1 MKPGNFSYFL
11 PKLCQHGVK
20 FILIG
25 GGAAIVHGAARTT
38 YDVDILYSREP
49 QNLKKI
55 VAALDGIQLYYRGT
69 PAGLPFRWDEK
80 TLEQGLNFTFTSSQG
95 DIDLLGEVAG
105 GGTWETVKPFT
116 ENVEIFGVTVPV
128 VSLTKLIELKRA
140 AGRPKDFESIAEL
153 EAIRDEFRP
162 PS

>member
-11 PKLCQHGVK
+11 PKLCHHGVE

-38 YDVDILYSREP
+38 YDVDILYSRKPE
-49 QNLKKI
+49 NLKKLI
-55 VAALDGIQLYYRGT
+55 TALDGIQLYYRGA
-69 PAGLPFRWDEK
+69 PPGLPFRWDEK
-80 TLEQGLNFTFTSSQG
+80 TLEQGLNFTLTSTQG

-105 GGTWETVKPFT
+105 GGTWESVRPFT
-116 ENVEIFGVTVPV
+116 ENIEIFGVLVPV
-128 VSLTKLIELKRA
+128 VSLAKLIELKRA

-153 EAIRDEFRP
+153 EALRDEFQP

>member
-11 PKLCQHGVK
+11 PKLCQHGVE

-38 YDVDILYSREP
+38 YDVDILYSRTPE
-49 QNLKKI
+49 NLKKLI
-55 VAALDGIQLYYRGT
+55 TALDGIQLYYRGT
-69 PAGLPFRWDEK
+69 PPGLPFRWDEK
-80 TLEQGLNFTFTSSQG
+80 TLEQGLNFTLTSTQG

-105 GGTWETVKPFT
+105 GGTWESVQPFT
-116 ENVEIFGVTVPV
+116 ENIEIFGVLVPV
-128 VSLTKLIELKRA
+128 VCLAKLIELKRA

-153 EAIRDEFRP
+153 EAIRDETQP
-162 PS
+162 PP